1 MPESL
6 NLGTDGHV
14 FYNLMGC
21 FTRTASF
28 SLSCSTAWS
37 RQIQTRVVDVA
48 ESRLRVL
55 ILEREQ
61 NYSALLE
68 LDEDYETGK
77 LSQEDY
83 QTLRRQLFE
92 EIAAV
97 IAEIETAEGTS
108 LKEEIENYKKRKQE
122 T

>member
-1 MPESL
+1 MFFTIL
-6 NLGTDGHV
+6 WVVLLG
-14 FYNLMGC
+14 LP
-21 FTRTASF
+21 
-28 SLSCSTAWS
+28 LSVYLALPLWS

-61 NYSALLE
+61 NYSALLD